1 MDLDCG
7 FTEKSLMENFIFF
20 VQGSKNKILIELGDV
35 FLPKHAVLMK
45 NPSLS
50 NNQQP
55 STC

>member
-20 VQGSKNKILIELGDV
+20 VQGSKNQILIELGDV